1 MSIQPVWIIGR
12 HLLNRDKE
20 EETLVR
26 CAKRGDTKAFGQ
38 LMRLNT
44 KRLRALGMSF
54 FKNEADA
61 DDFVQ
66 DVFIKAYTHLN
77 SFKGNSL
84 FSTWLIRIG
93 YNTAINSINR
103 RKEYLPLADMDIPSL
118 EETPEESEVR
128 RATGEAVREAAQELP
143 EAYKICVDLYFFYG
157 MQYKDISKTTGFPVG
172 TIKSNIFRAKKI
184 LKGKLG
190 GFV

>member
-1 MSIQPVWIIGR
+1 MTGR
-12 HLLNRDKE
+12 HILNKKKE
-20 EETLVR
+20 ENTLVR
-26 CAKRGDTKAFGQ
+26 RAKLGDAAALGD

-44 KRLRALGMSF
+44 RRLRALGMSF

-66 DVFIKAYTHLN
+66 DVFIKAYTHLK
-77 SFKGNSL
+77 SFKGDSL

-93 YNTAINSINR
+93 YNTAINSLNR
-103 RKEYLPLADMDIPSL
+103 RKEYLPLADMDIASSAD
-118 EETPEESEVR
+118 TPEESEMR
-128 RATGEAVREAAQELP
+128 RATQEAVREATLSLP
-143 EAYKICVDLYFFYG
+143 ETYKVCVDLYFFYG
-157 MQYKDISKTTGFPVG
+157 MKYKEISKTTGFPVG

-184 LKGKLG
+184 LKDKLG